1 MLVAPSVRVM
11 ISWSDIMPQTP
22 EDRIR
27 LQYKALRRSRATY
40 EFGTGWMWL
49 RLARQWKRPVQEI
62 KQVVGKKK

>member
-1 MLVAPSVRVM
+1 
-11 ISWSDIMPQTP
+11 MPQTP

-27 LQYKALRRSRATY
+27 LQYKSLRRSGAIG

-62 KQVVGKKK
+62 KRVVGKKK